1 MEKTAA
7 RKIEE
12 MLIVWMIENNNIMSK
27 SRMLEI
33 YFNIIEW
40 GNNIYG
46 IKEAARYYFGKT
58 PHIFKCFVHFHQLFR
73 KRVYILFWINELK
86 SWEKSCAS

>member
-1 MEKTAA
+1 MSMQMVKNSFWSLEKTLA
-7 RKIEE
+7 RKMEE
-12 MLIVWMIENNNIMSK
+12 ILIVWMIENNNIMTK

-46 IKEAARYYFGKT
+46 IREAARYYFGKS
-58 PHIFKCFVHFHQLFR
+58 P
-73 KRVYILFWINELK
+73 
-86 SWEKSCAS
+86 A